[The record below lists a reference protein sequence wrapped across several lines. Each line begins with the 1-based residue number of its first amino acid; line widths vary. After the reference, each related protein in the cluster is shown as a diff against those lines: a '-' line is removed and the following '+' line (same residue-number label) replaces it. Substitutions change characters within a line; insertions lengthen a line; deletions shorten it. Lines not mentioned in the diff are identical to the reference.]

1 MEKQKIFILISR
13 EDTTILPV
21 FATKSIEEA
30 KEMLREN
37 VNMAKGIIKENS
49 EDEIISWITDDEL
62 TATVESLG
70 STYEFEIQ
78 EVEV

>member
-30 KEMLREN
+30 KEILREN
-37 VNMAKGIIKENS
+37 VKMSKEMIEENS
-49 EDEIISWITDDEL
+49 ADEITSWITDDEL

-70 STYEFEIQ
+70 STCEFEIQ